1 MGKRKRHTPDEII
14 RKLREAEKLQAEGL
28 TIAQVCQ
35 QLGTTEQT
43 FYRWR
48 SQFGGMKAD
57 EMKEFKRLQEE
68 NRRLKKLVADQALD
82 IACYKEIAKGN
93 W

>member
-14 RKLREAEKLQAEGL
+14 RKLREAEKLQGEGL
-28 TIAQVCQ
+28 SIGQVCQ
-35 QLGTTEQT
+35 KLETTEQT

-48 SQFGGMKAD
+48 SQYGGMKAD
-57 EMKEFKRLQEE
+57 EIKELKRLQEE

-82 IACYKEIAKGN
+82 IAAYKEIAKGN

>member
-1 MGKRKRHTPDEII
+1 MARRKRHTPDEII
-14 RKLREAEKLQAEGL
+14 RKLRDAERLQAEGL

-35 QLGTTEQT
+35 RLETTEQT

-48 SQFGGMKAD
+48 SQFGGIKQDDMR
-57 EMKEFKRLQEE
+57 ELKRLQDE

-82 IACYKEIAKGN
+82 IAAYKEIAKGN